1 MNNDLK
7 FEEDKMITKQ
17 TRTMR
22 YLFFFVILLLALG
35 VTQCQSPSADSTAPQ
50 IPSAAAAGP
59 VSVNPSAKT
68 ATPMSVIPS
77 AEDLSTAIARVA
89 KEALPAVVH
98 IEVTQSQ
105 EVSNPFL
112 PFENDPFF
120 HYFFDVPHNMPRKFK
135 RELKGLGSG
144 MIMDT
149 KGYILTNNHV
159 VAGANK
165 IQVFLAD
172 GREYPGEVVG
182 TDPKTDLA
190 VVRIKTDEKLP
201 HVNFGDSDKL
211 KVGDWVVAIGAPR
224 GLDQTVTQGIISAK
238 HRRGILNPS
247 SYQDY
252 LQTDAAINPGNSGG
266 PLLNLQG
273 QVIGVNSAIISESG
287 GFEGIG
293 FAIPSK
299 IAVHIADELIK
310 NGKVIRGWLGVSIRD
325 VTPALQQ
332 SMKLNVSQGA
342 LVVEVV
348 KGSPADKA
356 GFEKNDIITAYQ
368 GNKIQNAS
376 DLQNLVANTTIGKEV
391 TMTVMRN
398 KKSQTLKVKIGNLQN
413 AVKIMAASVNK
424 RLGVVVRPVTEKEAQ
439 EYGMHEP
446 KGVAIKLLQPD
457 GLLGKAGFEV
467 NDIILSIDGQPVSGV
482 QSFVNVVE
490 SLKPHHWVQFMVL
503 DHRTGQTGYIRVM
516 IN

>member
-1 MNNDLK
+1 
-7 FEEDKMITKQ
+7 MIHKQ

-22 YLFFFVILLLALG
+22 YLFFFAIVVLALG
-35 VTQCQSPSADSTAPQ
+35 VTQCGSRSSGATAAQNLPAVT
-50 IPSAAAAGP
+50 AAPLKVHA
-59 VSVNPSAKT
+59 
-68 ATPMSVIPS
+68 S

-98 IEVTQSQ
+98 IDVTQSQ

-120 HYFFDVPHNMPRKFK
+120 HYFFNAPKNMPKKFK
-135 RELKGLGSG
+135 RKLEGLGSG
-144 MIMDT
+144 MIMNSQ
-149 KGYILTNNHV
+149 GYILTNNHV
-159 VAGANK
+159 VAGATK

-172 GREYPGEVVG
+172 GREYPGKVVG

-190 VVRIKTDEKLP
+190 VVKINTHEKLP
-201 HVNFGDSDKL
+201 HVTFGNSDKL

-293 FAIPSK
+293 FAIPSD

-310 NGKVIRGWLGVSIRD
+310 NGKVTRGWLGVSIRD
-325 VTPALQQ
+325 VTPALQK
-332 SMKLNVSQGA
+332 SKKLTVSQGA
-342 LVVEVV
+342 LIVEVV

-356 GFEKNDIITAYQ
+356 GLEKNDVITAYQ
-368 GNKIQNAS
+368 GQPIRNAS
-376 DLQNLVANTTIGKEV
+376 ELQNEVANTTIGKEI
-391 TMTVMRN
+391 TLTALRN
-398 KKSQTLKVKIGNLQN
+398 GKSREFKVKIGNLQN
-413 AVKIMAASVNK
+413 AVNIMAASVNK

-439 EYGMHEP
+439 KYGMQEP
-446 KGVAIKLLQPD
+446 KGVAIKLIQPN
-457 GLLGKAGFEV
+457 GILGQAGFEV
-467 NDIILSIDGQPVSGV
+467 NDIILSIDGQPISGV
-482 QSFVNVVE
+482 QSFVNIVQL
-490 SLKPHHWVQFMVL
+490 LKPHHWAQFLVL

-516 IN
+516 IQ

>member
-1 MNNDLK
+1 
-7 FEEDKMITKQ
+7 MIHKH

-22 YLFFFVILLLALG
+22 YLFFLVIVVLALG
-35 VTQCQSPSADSTAPQ
+35 VTQCGSRSSGSTAAQ
-50 IPSAAAAGP
+50 NSSGVAAAATTTG
-59 VSVNPSAKT
+59 PSAVKSPSVKT
-68 ATPMSVIPS
+68 AAPLAVHPS

-98 IEVTQSQ
+98 IDVTQSQ

-120 HYFFDVPHNMPRKFK
+120 HYFFNAPNNMPKKFK
-135 RELKGLGSG
+135 RELRGLGSG
-144 MIMDT
+144 MIMDAQ
-149 KGYILTNNHV
+149 GHILTNNHV
-159 VAGANK
+159 VAGATK

-172 GREYPGEVVG
+172 GREYPGKVVG

-190 VVRIKTDEKLP
+190 VVQIKTHEKLP
-201 HVNFGDSDKL
+201 HVTFGDSDKL

-293 FAIPSK
+293 FAIPSD

-310 NGKVIRGWLGVSIRD
+310 NGKVTRGWLGVSIRD
-325 VTPALQQ
+325 VTPSLQK
-332 SMKLNVSQGA
+332 SMKLTVSQGA
-342 LVVEVV
+342 LIVEVV

-356 GFEKNDIITAYQ
+356 GLEKNDVVTGYQ
-368 GNKIQNAS
+368 GQPIRNAS
-376 DLQNLVANTTIGKEV
+376 DLQNQVANTTIGKQITLTAV
-391 TMTVMRN
+391 RN
-398 KKSQTLKVKIGNLQN
+398 GKPRTFKVKIGNLQN

-439 EYGMHEP
+439 KYGMHEP
-446 KGVAIKLLQPD
+446 KGVAIKLLQPN
-457 GLLGKAGFEV
+457 GILGQAGFEV
-467 NDIILSIDGQPVSGV
+467 NDIILSINREPVSGV
-482 QSFVNVVE
+482 QSFVDIVQT
-490 SLKPHHWVQFMVL
+490 LKPHHWAQFLVL

-516 IN
+516 VE

>member
-1 MNNDLK
+1 
-7 FEEDKMITKQ
+7 MIYKHS
-17 TRTMR
+17 RTMR
-22 YLFFFVILLLALG
+22 YLFIFVALLLTLG
-35 VTQCQSPSADSTAPQ
+35 VTQCESRTAG
-50 IPSAAAAGP
+50 SAAAQNSIAVASAATNAGP
-59 VSVNPSAKT
+59 SMQAPAPMKVNPA
-68 ATPMSVIPS
+68 
-77 AEDLSTAIARVA
+77 AEDLRTAIAKVA
-89 KEALPAVVH
+89 RETLPAVVH
-98 IEVTQSQ
+98 IDVTQSQ

-120 HYFFDVPHNMPRKFK
+120 HYFFNAPNRQMPRKFK

-149 KGYILTNNHV
+149 KGHILTNNHV

-172 GREYPGEVVG
+172 GREYPGKVVG

-190 VVRIKTDEKLP
+190 VVQIKTSEQLP
-201 HVNFGDSDKL
+201 HVTFGNSDKL
-211 KVGDWVVAIGAPR
+211 EVGDWVVAIGAPR

-266 PLLNLQG
+266 PLLNLKG

-293 FAIPSK
+293 FAIPSN
-299 IAVHIADELIK
+299 IAVHIADELIQK
-310 NGKVIRGWLGVSIRD
+310 GKVERGWLGVSIRD
-325 VTPALQQ
+325 VTPALQK

-356 GFEKNDIITAYQ
+356 GLQKNDVVTAYQ
-368 GNKIQNAS
+368 GKKIRNS
-376 DLQNLVANTTIGKEV
+376 SELQNQVANTNIGQEITLTAVRKGES
-391 TMTVMRN
+391 RN
-398 KKSQTLKVKIGNLQN
+398 FKVKIGNLQN
-413 AVKIMAASVNK
+413 AVKIMASSLNK
-424 RLGVVVRPVTEKEAQ
+424 RMGVVVRPVTEKEAHK
-439 EYGMHEP
+439 YGMQEP

-467 NDIILSIDGQPVSGV
+467 RDIILSIDGQPVNDV
-482 QSFVNVVE
+482 QGFVNIVQ
-490 SLKPHHWVQFMVL
+490 SLKPHHWVQFLVL

-516 IN
+516 VE

>member
-1 MNNDLK
+1 
-7 FEEDKMITKQ
+7 MIYKH
-17 TRTMR
+17 TRTMH
-22 YLFFFVILLLALG
+22 YLFFFIIVLLTLG
-35 VTQCQSPSADSTAPQ
+35 VTQCESRSSGSTAAQNPSAVEQPSTK
-50 IPSAAAAGP
+50 AAAP
-59 VSVNPSAKT
+59 VSVN
-68 ATPMSVIPS
+68 PS

-89 KEALPAVVH
+89 KDALPAVVH
-98 IEVTQSQ
+98 IDVTQSQ

-120 HYFFDVPHNMPRKFK
+120 HYFFNAPNQQMPRKFK
-135 RELKGLGSG
+135 RELRGLGSG
-144 MIMDT
+144 MIMDAH
-149 KGYILTNNHV
+149 GHILTNNHV

-172 GREYPGEVVG
+172 GREYPGKVVG

-190 VVRIKTDEKLP
+190 VVQIKTDQKLP
-201 HVNFGDSDKL
+201 HVTFGDSDKL

-266 PLLNLQG
+266 PLLNLKG

-293 FAIPSK
+293 FAIPSN

-310 NGKVIRGWLGVSIRD
+310 NGKVQRGWLGVSIRD
-325 VTPALQQ
+325 LTPALQQ
-332 SMKLNVSQGA
+332 SMKLNISQGA
-342 LVVEVV
+342 LIVEVV

-356 GFEKNDIITAYQ
+356 GLQKNDVVTAYQ
-368 GNKIQNAS
+368 GNKIRNAS
-376 DLQNLVANTTIGKEV
+376 DLQNLVANTSIGQEITLTAVRKGES
-391 TMTVMRN
+391 RN
-398 KKSQTLKVKIGNLQN
+398 FKVKIGNLQN
-413 AVKIMAASVNK
+413 AVKIMAASLNK
-424 RLGVVVRPVTEKEAQ
+424 RLGVVVRPVTENEAQ
-439 EYGMHEP
+439 KYGMQEP

-467 NDIILSIDGQPVSGV
+467 NDIILSIDGQPVSDVQGFVNIV
-482 QSFVNVVE
+482 QS
-490 SLKPHHWVQFMVL
+490 LKSHHWVQFLVL

-516 IN
+516 VN

>member
-1 MNNDLK
+1 
-7 FEEDKMITKQ
+7 
-17 TRTMR
+17 MR
-22 YLFFFVILLLALG
+22 YLFFFVIVLLALG
-35 VTQCQSPSADSTAPQ
+35 VTQCGSRSSS
-50 IPSAAAAGP
+50 SAAAQNSSA
-59 VSVNPSAKT
+59 VAAAATNPSPAAAEGPSMKT
-68 ATPMSVIPS
+68 ASPLKVHPS

-120 HYFFDVPHNMPRKFK
+120 HYFFNAPNNMPRKFK

-144 MIMDT
+144 MIMDA

-159 VAGANK
+159 VAGATK
-165 IQVFLAD
+165 IQVFLPD
-172 GREYPGEVVG
+172 GREYPGKVVG

-190 VVRIKTDEKLP
+190 VVKIKTDEKLP
-201 HVNFGDSDKL
+201 HVNFGDSDEL

-238 HRRGILNPS
+238 HRRGILDPS

-266 PLLNLQG
+266 PLLNLYG
-273 QVIGVNSAIISESG
+273 QVIGVNAAIISESG

-293 FAIPSK
+293 FAIPSNM
-299 IAVHIADELIK
+299 AVHIADELIK
-310 NGKVIRGWLGVSIRD
+310 NGKVQRGWLGVSIRD
-325 VTPALQQ
+325 LTPALQQ
-332 SMKLNVSQGA
+332 SMKLKVSHGA
-342 LVVEVV
+342 LIVEVV
-348 KGSPADKA
+348 QGSPADKA
-356 GFEKNDIITAYQ
+356 GLQKNDVVTAYQ
-368 GNKIQNAS
+368 GKKIRNAS
-376 DLQNLVANTTIGKEV
+376 DLQNQVANTSIGQEV
-391 TMTVMRN
+391 ILTVSRN
-398 KKSQTLKVKIGNLQN
+398 GKSKNFRVKIGNLQN
-413 AVKIMAASVNK
+413 AVKIMAAAMNK

-439 EYGMHEP
+439 EYGMQEP
-446 KGVAIKLLQPD
+446 RGVAIKLLQPD
-457 GLLGKAGFEV
+457 GILGKAGFEV
-467 NDIILSIDGQPVSGV
+467 NDIILSIDGQPVSDV
-482 QSFVNVVE
+482 QSFVNIVE

-516 IN
+516 VN